1 MAEIRERLRL
11 EISNAR
17 RDSTCS
23 RPFYPPSEIS
33 RILTVDA
40 IRACISTIPRLNENE
55 RDVHR
60 FALLIHKH
68 CIRIFAILLAN
79 RDEAYIAEFLFRRE
93 NDSRIPYTE
102 NGLYFF
108 ASEKILVAR
117 RFTDSQKEFDPVI
130 LQKGD
135 IHRMVRDGEVLPFLD
150 DSKIGCGAFG
160 TVYKVVLHPTC
171 QELVAENEGELVI
184 ARKELKFGGGSKER
198 SILDLVGALQH
209 PHIVEY
215 LGSYT
220 HRAQTNFL
228 FPYVPMD
235 LRAFLEKRPFSDADT
250 IFENAYGLSDA
261 LRKIHTFHFKDQ
273 HVEIS
278 RIGYHH
284 DLRPDNILVQGT
296 TFLIADFGLSELKP
310 DDRTSKTRLKGG
322 SDDYL
327 GPESFDEVELCN
339 GTVGRA
345 LDVWAFGCIL
355 LELAV
360 FIHGE
365 SVEEFRKARKAVITF
380 GNLGITD
387 YAFHLK
393 GGLRPAVEE
402 KLRTLEQDSGN
413 MQVTKFVPLIRRM
426 LDPNTNTRA
435 NIEDITRELG
445 LLAIDSKV
453 HSLKQHFQAVSY
465 DNVSRK
471 MDTHK
476 LILLEWVRFR
486 AWHLVFDTT
495 MHIGEKHTLTEMAI
509 LRLNRLK
516 NILED
521 HMNLPEEEE
530 NQSPAESLKGSQDIR
545 LAVESL
551 CETVPTKYEQ
561 ALDETWTRLV
571 CDVKDVE
578 ILRALASAPRL
589 DRYREVGID
598 AAKAFMCRAI
608 SESIRAGR
616 QNRLL
621 EECSVK
627 LDSSSAR
634 HQPGTQG
641 HSRAMGSFMTQKVM
655 VEWKEY
661 DHRWRGDPG
670 VEIHRTMDAL
680 VNLLDPEETP
690 RVGVTRTRI
699 LDCVGYFHEER
710 KCRFGFVY
718 PLKRKDGIDNSK
730 LKLFSLN
737 DVIGMT
743 YDEETRHPNLGDIF
757 LLAKELAA
765 CIHALHK
772 VGWLHKKISS
782 HHILMFSPTEDDVH
796 EHVAAAV
803 LAGFDD
809 SRPEASSV
817 TLGPRVEHENY
828 QHPFYTQ
835 SVGFRKSFD
844 FYSFGI
850 VLLELGIWLRLSAIR
865 DGHRSLD
872 KKKFQEKLLEY
883 YVPQLGER
891 MGSLYRDAVRFCLMA
906 D

>member
-1 MAEIRERLRL
+1 M
-11 EISNAR
+11 
-17 RDSTCS
+17 
-23 RPFYPPSEIS
+23 
-33 RILTVDA
+33 
-40 IRACISTIPRLNENE
+40 
-55 RDVHR
+55 
-60 FALLIHKH
+60 
-68 CIRIFAILLAN
+68 
-79 RDEAYIAEFLFRRE
+79 
-93 NDSRIPYTE
+93 
-102 NGLYFF
+102 
-108 ASEKILVAR
+108 
-117 RFTDSQKEFDPVI
+117 
-130 LQKGD
+130 
-135 IHRMVRDGEVLPFLD
+135 
-150 DSKIGCGAFG
+150 
-160 TVYKVVLHPTC
+160 
-171 QELVAENEGELVI
+171 I
-184 ARKELKFGGGSKER
+184 ARKEVNFGDGYKER

-220 HRAQTNFL
+220 CKAQTNLL
-228 FPYVPMD
+228 FPCVPMD
-235 LRAFLEKRPFSDADT
+235 LKAFLEKRPFSEADT

-261 LRKIHTFHFKDQ
+261 LRKIHTFYFKDEN
-273 HVEIS
+273 VEIS

-284 DLRPDNILVQGT
+284 DLRPDNILVRGT

-322 SDDYL
+322 SDNYL
-327 GPESFDEVELCN
+327 GPESFDEVDLCN

-345 LDVWAFGCIL
+345 LDIWAFGCIL

-360 FIHGE
+360 FIQGE
-365 SVEEFRKARKAVITF
+365 SVEEFRKARKAIIKF

-393 GGLRPAVEE
+393 DGRKCGLRPAVEE
-402 KLRTLEQDSGN
+402 KLRALEQDSGD
-413 MQVTKFVPLIRRM
+413 MQGPKFATLIRRM
-426 LDPNTNTRA
+426 LDPNANTRA
-435 NIEDITRELG
+435 KIEDITRELG
-445 LLAIDSKV
+445 LLAIDSKL

-465 DNVSRK
+465 DKVSRK
-471 MDTHK
+471 ADIHK

-486 AWHLVFDTT
+486 AWHLVFDNT
-495 MHIGEKHTLTEMAI
+495 MHIDEKCTVIEMAI

-516 NILED
+516 NILKN
-521 HMNLPEEEE
+521 HMNLPEQDES
-530 NQSPAESLKGSQDIR
+530 QSLTELMNDSHNIR

-551 CETVPTKYEQ
+551 CETIPSKYEP
-561 ALDETWTRLV
+561 ALNETWTRLV
-571 CDVKDVE
+571 CDFEDVE
-578 ILRALASAPRL
+578 ILGALASAPRL

-621 EECSVK
+621 EEGSVK
-627 LDSSSAR
+627 LDNSSVR
-634 HQPGTQG
+634 HQPSTQG
-641 HSRAMGSFMTQKVM
+641 PSRAMGSFLSQRVM

-661 DHRWRGDPG
+661 DHRWQGDPG
-670 VEIHRTMDAL
+670 VEIHRVMNAL

-690 RVGVTRTRI
+690 RAGVTKTRI
-699 LDCVGYFHEER
+699 LDCVGYFHDER

-718 PLKRKDGIDNSK
+718 PLKRKDGIDNST

-737 DVIGMT
+737 DVVGMT
-743 YDEETRHPNLGDIF
+743 YDEETRRPNLGDIF

-782 HHILMFSPTEDDVH
+782 HYILIFSPTEGDVH
-796 EHVAAAV
+796 EHVASAV

-817 TLGPRVEHENY
+817 TLGPRIEHENY
-828 QHPFYTQ
+828 QHPVYTQ

-850 VLLELGIWLRLSAIR
+850 VLLELGIWLRLSTIR
-865 DGHRSLD
+865 ENHKSLD
-872 KKKFQEKLLEY
+872 KKKFQETLLEE

-906 D
+906 DDHVLEEAATDQQCDDLFKVNVVDCLAQCCA